1 MASLNKYGSITQT
14 FLSSPI
20 LAIDPL
26 SSKATPPADLN
37 IVPADFAG
45 AKELWSGKVVF
56 EYKQFRLGDIPR
68 IVGVGIW
75 CNLAD
80 GLVQIDSPDD
90 IGTGLIVGIGGKSY
104 NGANVLQQ
112 ANILVPNPRFKVQ
125 EFNTIE
131 ETDILLSDFMVL
143 DYTLTGYPSLSGS
156 AGYYILNAYL
166 DATTMDFSMISI
178 DPAYAGQPLYMRPM
192 VVIEHTY
199 PLFQ

>member
-1 MASLNKYGSITQT
+1 MGSLNKYGSVTQT
-14 FLSSPI
+14 FISSPI

-37 IVPADFAG
+37 IVSADFA
-45 AKELWSGKVVF
+45 AAQELWSSKVALVN
-56 EYKQFRLGDIPR
+56 KQFRLGDMPR
-68 IVGVGIW
+68 IVGIGLW

-80 GLVQIDSPDD
+80 GLVQIDSPDGD
-90 IGTGLIVGIGGKSY
+90 DTGLQIGIGGKSY

-131 ETDILLSDFMVL
+131 ETDVLLTDFMVL
-143 DYTLTGYPSLSGS
+143 DYTLTGQPSLSGS
-156 AGYYILNAYL
+156 SGYYILNAYL
-166 DATTMDFSMISI
+166 NSATMDFSTISV
-178 DPAYAGQPLYMRPM
+178 DPAYAAKPLYMRPM